1 MKYFLYFSTD
11 LEKLVEGFCLFFL
24 NKNQKKQFLE
34 PTLKKNI
41 LKTSE
46 LLCEVSRFRSHKH
59 AYAEQSL
66 DSKKPR
72 KICLVLLSNRIFTR
86 VL

>member
-34 PTLKKNI
+34 PTITLVQEKPLMLTHGIVHAGFRGLRSFVARKK
-41 LKTSE
+41 
-46 LLCEVSRFRSHKH
+46 SRCK
-59 AYAEQSL
+59 L
-66 DSKKPR
+66 VGN
-72 KICLVLLSNRIFTR
+72 CLVIPHDTIP
-86 VL
+86 

>member
-34 PTLKKNI
+34 PTI
-41 LKTSE
+41 IYG
-46 LLCEVSRFRSHKH
+46 RF
-59 AYAEQSL
+59 
-66 DSKKPR
+66 
-72 KICLVLLSNRIFTR
+72 N
-86 VL
+86 

>member
-34 PTLKKNI
+34 PTFKFTNA
-41 LKTSE
+41 SE
-46 LLCEVSRFRSHKH
+46 FWRYQKYKLYLRCLRHKIK
-59 AYAEQSL
+59 ESG
-66 DSKKPR
+66 
-72 KICLVLLSNRIFTR
+72 
-86 VL
+86 

>member
-34 PTLKKNI
+34 PTFSYSN
-41 LKTSE
+41 SRN
-46 LLCEVSRFRSHKH
+46 CEKDT
-59 AYAEQSL
+59 E
-66 DSKKPR
+66 
-72 KICLVLLSNRIFTR
+72 NTN
-86 VL
+86 

>member
-34 PTLKKNI
+34 PTYTNQQGRNHYLTN
-41 LKTSE
+41 
-46 LLCEVSRFRSHKH
+46 
-59 AYAEQSL
+59 SL
-66 DSKKPR
+66 PQKSYQR
-72 KICLVLLSNRIFTR
+72 LVIP
-86 VL
+86 

>member
-34 PTLKKNI
+34 PTITKKWLI
-41 LKTSE
+41 LFKFPKNS
-46 LLCEVSRFRSHKH
+46 F
-59 AYAEQSL
+59 
-66 DSKKPR
+66 
-72 KICLVLLSNRIFTR
+72 
-86 VL
+86 

>member
-34 PTLKKNI
+34 PTFKNYSSI
-41 LKTSE
+41 
-46 LLCEVSRFRSHKH
+46 
-59 AYAEQSL
+59 
-66 DSKKPR
+66 
-72 KICLVLLSNRIFTR
+72 RI
-86 VL
+86 

>member
-34 PTLKKNI
+34 LPFLIVHIILFTL
-41 LKTSE
+41 
-46 LLCEVSRFRSHKH
+46 V
-59 AYAEQSL
+59 
-66 DSKKPR
+66 
-72 KICLVLLSNRIFTR
+72 VW
-86 VL
+86 

>member
-34 PTLKKNI
+34 PTYN
-41 LKTSE
+41 
-46 LLCEVSRFRSHKH
+46 V
-59 AYAEQSL
+59 YAD
-66 DSKKPR
+66 DSVNQGFITDLFDIIGTTQDYNFFIK
-72 KICLVLLSNRIFTR
+72 R
-86 VL
+86 VLH

>member
-34 PTLKKNI
+34 PTLTNMATI
-41 LKTSE
+41 NFVNLK
-46 LLCEVSRFRSHKH
+46 LL
-59 AYAEQSL
+59 
-66 DSKKPR
+66 
-72 KICLVLLSNRIFTR
+72 IT
-86 VL
+86 